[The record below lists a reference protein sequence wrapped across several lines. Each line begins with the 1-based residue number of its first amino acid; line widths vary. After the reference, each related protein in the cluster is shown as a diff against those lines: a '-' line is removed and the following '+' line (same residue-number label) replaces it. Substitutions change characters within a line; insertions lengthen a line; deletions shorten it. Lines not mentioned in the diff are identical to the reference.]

1 MPWQLL
7 LWLNQGELTFQFP
20 LAWKRPLEKKTVLL
34 LPTLALLPPC
44 PPPPALCVHSSCA
57 LAGLML
63 PGVIGSQDSMWQLAR
78 ETLGVCLFWGQT
90 PVLQDQR
97 EGLEAGLGQ
106 AQHTGD
112 WQCV

>member
-1 MPWQLL
+1 
-7 LWLNQGELTFQFP
+7 
-20 LAWKRPLEKKTVLL
+20 
-34 LPTLALLPPC
+34 
-44 PPPPALCVHSSCA
+44 
-57 LAGLML
+57 
-63 PGVIGSQDSMWQLAR
+63 MWQLAR

-97 EGLEAGLGQ
+97 EGLESGLGQ